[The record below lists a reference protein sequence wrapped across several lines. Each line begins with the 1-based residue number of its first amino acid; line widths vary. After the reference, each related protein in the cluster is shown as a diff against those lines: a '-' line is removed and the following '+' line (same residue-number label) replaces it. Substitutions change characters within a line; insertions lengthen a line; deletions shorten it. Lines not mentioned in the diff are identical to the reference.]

1 MVKLMF
7 YGTEI
12 RNINNGAS
20 EGGGSS
26 SAPET
31 TANAGGKQNAC
42 ASACGVNQAHVE
54 AGTASGVGST
64 QVNANHIIQYPRQP
78 KLDDGKWMAIGSL
91 LGALL
96 GKFADNGTINKA
108 KSAEDKWKT
117 LNEQLHNK
125 GLELWTY
132 APDEKALADDADS
145 DLENEYTW
153 NVNQRDAELNRAEK
167 LDDCNDTLH
176 EKLCQFA
183 QCGYTPDY
191 DGIKSRIMADV
202 AAQTKKARSEMCRSL
217 NRYSVRACC
226 GIETALATTAVAT
239 SVSALYKAR
248 EDERS
253 RAWQINEGLL
263 YKATELMEQHRAT
276 RTASSASFDKTAIN
290 VQQTR
295 YAQHWNNFMD
305 LTRLGGDFLS
315 SAGRNY
321 AWLAESYRKTAEK
334 MTSSLSSLGAL
345 IALVLSMW
353 LGYDSGENSCG
364 SADGGKQD
372 DVREEGGHM
381 SATGG

>member
-1 MVKLMF
+1 MIWFKLL
-7 YGTEI
+7 GTEL
-12 RNINNGAS
+12 RNINNGTA
-20 EGGGSS
+20 EGGGGTTT
-26 SAPET
+26 APSET
-31 TANAGGKQNAC
+31 TNGGGKQTAC

-78 KLDDGKWMAIGSL
+78 KLDDGKWISIGSL

-108 KSAEDKWKT
+108 KAGEDAWKRI
-117 LNEQLHNK
+117 NEQLHDK
-125 GLELWTY
+125 GLELWTF
-132 APDEKALADDADS
+132 APDEKAIADDADG

-153 NVNQRDAELNRAEK
+153 NVNQRDAELSRAEK
-167 LDDCNDTLH
+167 LDNCNDTLH
-176 EKLCQFA
+176 DKLCQFA

-226 GIETALATTAVAT
+226 GIETALATTAIAT

-263 YKATELMEQHRAT
+263 YKATELMEQHR
-276 RTASSASFDKTAIN
+276 TARMASASAFDKTAIN

-295 YAQHWNNFMD
+295 YAQHWSNFMD

-334 MTSSLSSLGAL
+334 MTSSLASLGSL

-353 LGYDSGENSCG
+353 LGFDSGENSCG
-364 SADGGKQD
+364 KADEGGEG

-381 SATGG
+381 SAT